1 MAVERRGWRPDPY
14 GVHEQRYFSLNGKPT
29 RLVSDGGKTS
39 YDPPPE
45 YGALDVP
52 VLPAS
57 PQASL
62 LGRRMDSYGDGRN
75 LTPEEPTSLGAA
87 GGGAYQGG
95 TSPTAR
101 SHVETGLNP
110 LGHSGWAGT
119 EPLGFAPVEPMAIR
133 AMPALLAQPAPE
145 IVQHA
150 AAGWY
155 PDPTNQSDLRY
166 WDGAGWT
173 EHSSPATPPS
183 EPADSPAVV
192 RSRISTRRSS
202 ALINIG
208 LLLAAAVLIFALVV
222 TGNPRL
228 PSDPDSAAQGNQ
240 TNTST
245 TTTTLTTDQPVHTRT
260 DIPTVAKEVSTWSSQ
275 YEDNMRDLGTD
286 EESIDVA
293 NDEMKTSNGG
303 VAPHNYSAALSA
315 AQQLSSD
322 VSTDQKLPAIP
333 DSEAESYWTT
343 ELSDLAVA
351 AAAYFQGF
359 TDSANG
365 NTTAGTALIQQG
377 DTQVNQAEI
386 RGNELVSRLSAAESG

>member
-39 YDPPPE
+39 YDPPPG

-57 PQASL
+57 PPASL
-62 LGRRMDSYGDGRN
+62 PGRRTDSYGD
-75 LTPEEPTSLGAA
+75 
-87 GGGAYQGG
+87 
-95 TSPTAR
+95 
-101 SHVETGLNP
+101 NP

-119 EPLGFAPVEPMAIR
+119 EPIGFAPIEPMVIR
-133 AMPALLAQPAPE
+133 AMPELLAQPAPE

-183 EPADSPAVV
+183 EPTDSSAVV

-208 LLLAAAVLIFALVV
+208 LLLVAAVLIFALVV

-240 TNTST
+240 TT
-245 TTTTLTTDQPVHTRT
+245 TTTTTPTTGQPVHTRT
-260 DIPTVAKEVSTWSSQ
+260 DLPATAKEVSMWSSQ
-275 YEDNMRDLGTD
+275 YENNMRDLGTD

-293 NDEMKTSNGG
+293 NDELKTSNGG
-303 VAPHNYSAALSA
+303 AAPHNYSAALSA

-377 DTQVNQAEI
+377 DT
-386 RGNELVSRLSAAESG
+386 